1 MRKLFTTLLLVFITA
16 AAAAMAQTPSGD
28 WILNKVDENTGSDNK
43 IIVAEM
49 VIHGRRG
56 SRTIQSKSWIQGT
69 EQSFTEFLAPAR
81 EKGTKMLK
89 LGDQLWTYSPST
101 DRTIL
106 ISGHMLRQSIM
117 GSDLSYEDKMEDP
130 VLHNLYSAKVVG
142 EEMFLDR
149 PCWVLELTAKKA
161 DVAYY
166 SRKIW
171 VDKERYVPLKENRYA
186 KGGKLLKT
194 FEVKTITRIQNR
206 WVADRAVFK
215 DVLKK
220 GDGTEFVLNSI
231 EFNADIPDYI
241 FSKAA
246 LRK

>member
-1 MRKLFTTLLLVFITA
+1 MRKLFSTILLIFTA
-16 AAAAMAQTPSGD
+16 AAATAQTPSGD

-56 SRTIQSKSWIQGT
+56 SRRIKSKSWIRGT

-81 EKGTKMLK
+81 EKGAKMLK

-130 VLHNLYSAKVVG
+130 VLHNLYSATVVG
-142 EEMFLDR
+142 EETFLDR

-186 KGGKLLKT
+186 KSGKLLKT
-194 FEVKTITRIQNR
+194 VEVKNMTRVQNR
-206 WVADRAVFK
+206 WVANRAVFK

-220 GDGTEFVLNSI
+220 GDGTEFVLDSI
-231 EFNADIPDYI
+231 EFNADIPGYI

>member
-1 MRKLFTTLLLVFITA
+1 MRKLFTSLLLVFITA
-16 AAAAMAQTPSGD
+16 AAAAQTPSGD

-49 VIHGRRG
+49 FIHGRRG
-56 SRTIQSKSWIQGT
+56 SRTIRSKSWIQGT

-89 LGDQLWTYSPST
+89 LGDQLWTYTPST

-117 GSDLSYEDKMEDP
+117 GSDLSYEDRMEDP
-130 VLHNLYSAKVVG
+130 VLHNLYSATVVG

-194 FEVKTITRIQNR
+194 FEVKTVTRIQNR

>member
-1 MRKLFTTLLLVFITA
+1 MRKLFTSLLLVFITA
-16 AAAAMAQTPSGD
+16 AAAAMAQIPSGD
-28 WILNKVDENTGSDNK
+28 WILQKVDENMGSDNK

-89 LGDQLWTYSPST
+89 LGDQLWTYTPST

-130 VLHNLYSAKVVG
+130 VLHNLYSATVVG
-142 EEMFLDR
+142 EEMFLNR
-149 PCWVLELTAKKA
+149 ACWVLELTAKKA

-194 FEVKTITRIQNR
+194 FEVKAVTRVQNR

-220 GDGTEFVLNSI
+220 GDGTEFILNSI